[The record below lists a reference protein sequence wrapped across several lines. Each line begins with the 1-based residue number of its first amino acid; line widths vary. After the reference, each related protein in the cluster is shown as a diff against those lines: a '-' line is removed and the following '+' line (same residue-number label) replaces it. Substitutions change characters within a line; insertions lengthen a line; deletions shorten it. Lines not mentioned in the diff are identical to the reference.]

1 MVLPRRALRTRS
13 RKRKKVRTPGGRLV
27 IHYFDERP
35 GAPRCGICGKL
46 LHGIR
51 VESPSKTSKSE
62 RTVSRIYGGNV
73 CASCLR
79 NALTNFAYDL
89 WTAHEAQVSQ

>member
-1 MVLPRRALRTRS
+1 MPRRALRTRS
-13 RKRKKVRTPGGRLV
+13 RKRKKVRTPGGRLA

-35 GAPRCGICGKL
+35 GAPSCGLCGKP

-51 VESPSKTSKSE
+51 VEKPSKTSKSE
-62 RTVSRIYGGNV
+62 RTVSRAYGGTV

-79 NALTNFAYDL
+79 EALVDAAYNL
-89 WTAHEAQVSQ
+89 WTVRETQKNES